1 MPLQD
6 IIGVLERYGTEE
18 EDEVKARCD
27 IQIGEII
34 EIAEEEAKKIREQC
48 LHAMEKTIKG
58 DTSKL
63 LTEAKLQ
70 VRKQVIK
77 AKEDTID
84 DAFAQA
90 GESLKGLRK
99 TNRYERVMEEL
110 ISEVVEH
117 CPSDAII
124 SVDPSDQALARKIL
138 DAKGLKWEINADISC
153 SGGLKAVSSD
163 GRVCFDNTFE
173 SRLNKAKLFIRPEV
187 TGILFKTA

>member
-6 IIGVLERYGTEE
+6 IIGVLERYGTDE

-27 IQIGEII
+27 IQVSEILDL
-34 EIAEEEAKKIREQC
+34 AEDEAKKIREQC
-48 LHAMEKTIKG
+48 LHSMEKTIKG

-77 AKEDTID
+77 SKEDAIG
-84 DAFAQA
+84 DAFVRA

-99 TNRYERVMEEL
+99 TNKYEGILEEL

-117 CPSDAII
+117 CPSDAIV
-124 SVDPSDQALARKIL
+124 SVDPVDQMLAQKIL
-138 DAKGLKWEINADISC
+138 QAKGLSWEIKTDIQC
-153 SGGLKAVSSD
+153 SGGLKAISAD
-163 GRVCFDNTFE
+163 GRVCFDNTLE
-173 SRLNKAKLFIRPEV
+173 SRLEKAKLFIRPEV
-187 TGILFKTA
+187 TSILFGS